1 MDLRLEGKT
10 ALVTGASK
18 GIGYAAAVRLAA
30 EGCDVHLVAR
40 TQRDLEAA
48 QSKIRDAASTEVT
61 VHPLDLSQSEN
72 IDRIA
77 EVCAG
82 ADIVVNNAGAIPG
95 GTMETID
102 EDTWR
107 AAWDLKV
114 FGYIN
119 LCRRAYANMRER
131 GRGVIINII
140 GVAGERPG
148 YGYVAGGAANAAL
161 MALTRA
167 LGGPSIRDG
176 IRVVGINPG
185 LIHTERMET
194 LLRTNAKA
202 RFDDE
207 ERWRD
212 LVSQEYPPGQ
222 PEHIADMVAF
232 LASDLSSNTSGTII
246 TIDGGSSSR

>member
-40 TQRDLEAA
+40 TQGDLEAA
-48 QSKIRDAASTEVT
+48 QRKIRDTASTEVT
-61 VHPLDLSQSEN
+61 VHALDLSQSEN
-72 IDRIA
+72 IDRVA
-77 EVCAG
+77 ELCAG

-119 LCRRAYANMRER
+119 LCRRAYANE
-131 GRGVIINII
+131 
-140 GVAGERPG
+140 
-148 YGYVAGGAANAAL
+148 
-161 MALTRA
+161 
-167 LGGPSIRDG
+167 
-176 IRVVGINPG
+176 
-185 LIHTERMET
+185 
-194 LLRTNAKA
+194 
-202 RFDDE
+202 
-207 ERWRD
+207 
-212 LVSQEYPPGQ
+212 
-222 PEHIADMVAF
+222 
-232 LASDLSSNTSGTII
+232 SSNRYSAPR
-246 TIDGGSSSR
+246 DSALDSA

>member
-10 ALVTGASK
+10 APVTGASK

-30 EGCDVHLVAR
+30 AGCDVHLVAR
-40 TQRDLEAA
+40 TQGDLEAA
-48 QSKIRDAASTEVT
+48 QSKIRDTASIEVT

-148 YGYVAGGAANAAL
+148 YGYVAGGTANAAL